1 MAGRLNGKVCIVTG
15 STSGI
20 GRGVARLFAAEGGKV
35 AVCGR
40 RVEKGER
47 VVAEIEDAGGEAIY
61 VQMDMASEESIRAG
75 VAKVVD
81 KWGTVDVL
89 VGNAGFGTG
98 PFRFEELDIAKHYDP
113 AFDVMLKGNW
123 IITSA
128 CLPYMLEKKN
138 GSVIYTSS
146 IAGLASASG
155 AIAYAASKAA
165 LQSTA
170 KSLAVLYGKD
180 NIRFNVVVPGTI
192 ASEMSYE
199 GSPIVDITV
208 KNTPMGRVG
217 QPEEIAH
224 VYLLLAT
231 DECPFLTGE
240 LIPVDGGIITTEM
253 PLDMDP
259 ESIGSDKKGEEKN

>member
-1 MAGRLNGKVCIVTG
+1 MAGRLNGKVCIITG

-20 GRGVARLFAAEGGKV
+20 GRGVAKLFGAEGGKV
-35 AVCGR
+35 VVCGR
-40 RVEKGER
+40 RAEKGER
-47 VVAEIEDAGGEAIY
+47 VVKEITDAGGEAIY

-75 VAKVVD
+75 VAKVVETY
-81 KWGTVDVL
+81 GTVDVL

-98 PFRFEELDIAKHYDP
+98 PFPFEELNIAEHYDP
-113 AFDVMLKGNW
+113 AFNVMLKGNW
-123 IITSA
+123 IITAA
-128 CLPYMLEKKN
+128 CLPYMLEKNN

-155 AIAYAASKAA
+155 AVAYAAAKAA

-170 KSLAVLYGKD
+170 KSLAVKYGKN

-259 ESIGSDKKGEEKN
+259 EAAGTTTTGAEKN